1 MNRLADKVAIITG
14 GSSGIGAETAQL
26 FAEEGAKVVIAARHK
41 DQLDRVAKDI
51 EDAGGEVLAVRCD
64 IANPDDVK
72 RLVGQTLHEFGQI
85 DILVNSAGIL
95 ERGLRP
101 VYEALD
107 EDIDDII
114 DNNLKGT
121 LFMCREVLKEMM
133 DTERGAIVN
142 IASLSGATGA
152 GASVFGSA
160 NAGIIGLT
168 KHIAFRFTGT
178 PIRANV
184 ICPGNTATP
193 MVVGRDLQELNLEMI
208 QAMRNHLDF
217 SAPVANPT
225 DIANIALFLA
235 SDESSALTGQVLVA
249 DFGTSL

>member
-26 FAEEGAKVVIAARHK
+26 FAEEGAKIVIAARHK
-41 DQLDRVAKDI
+41 DRLEKMAKDLA
-51 EDAGGEVLAVRCD
+51 ESGTEVLAIRCD

-72 RLVGQTLHEFGQI
+72 RLVGQTITEFGQI
-85 DILVNSAGIL
+85 DILVNCAGIL
-95 ERGLRP
+95 ESGLRP

-107 EDIDDII
+107 DDVDDII
-114 DNNLKGT
+114 DINLKGT
-121 LFMCREVLKEMM
+121 LFVCREVLKVMK
-133 DTERGAIVN
+133 DTQRGAIVN
-142 IASLSGATGA
+142 IASLSGQTGA
-152 GASVFGSA
+152 GASVFSSA
-160 NAGIIGLT
+160 NGGVIALT

-178 PIRANV
+178 NIRANV

-193 MVVGRDLQELNLEMI
+193 MTVGQDLHNLNLEMI
-208 QAMRNHLDF
+208 QSMRNHLDF
-217 SAPVANPT
+217 SAPVANPI

-235 SDESSALTGQVLVA
+235 SDEASALTGQVLVA